1 MSKVNFEELLNAGVH
16 FGHLKRKWNPA
27 MAPYIFDE
35 KKGIHIIDLNKTMVL
50 LDQACAAMKQI
61 ARSGKKILFVA
72 TKKQA
77 KELLAERVK
86 EINMPFVTERW
97 TGGMLTNFQT
107 TRKSIRKM
115 TTIDKMKSDGTWET
129 LNKRERLFKTRQ
141 REKLEKNFGSIADM
155 TRQPAAIFIVDILK
169 EHIALSEA
177 KRLNIPTITNCKDMA
192 ITAADVNKLR
202 QQTGAGMMDCKN
214 ALVEANGDFEAAI
227 DILRKKGQKIA
238 AKRGENEARE
248 GLILAQA
255 STDGKSGVI
264 LTLNCETDFVAK
276 NDGYRTLVQSLVDLA
291 LQQMP
296 GSIDEL
302 KALKY
307 DDKLTVDEKITEQ
320 IGVIGEKLDLS
331 SYSTVLADKVVAY
344 NHPGNQLAT
353 LVGLNSGSEVAEDAG
368 KQVAMQIAAM
378 NPIAIN
384 KDGVDQRTIEREIE
398 VGKELAIQ
406 EGKPADMAEKI
417 AMGRLN
423 KFFQENTLLSQSFVR
438 DNKQTVEQF
447 LNSSEKDLTVTD
459 LTVTEFKR
467 FSLS

>member
-1 MSKVNFEELLNAGVH
+1 
-16 FGHLKRKWNPA
+16 
-27 MAPYIFDE
+27 
-35 KKGIHIIDLNKTMVL
+35 
-50 LDQACAAMKQI
+50 
-61 ARSGKKILFVA
+61 
-72 TKKQA
+72 
-77 KELLAERVK
+77 
-86 EINMPFVTERW
+86 
-97 TGGMLTNFQT
+97 
-107 TRKSIRKM
+107 
-115 TTIDKMKSDGTWET
+115 
-129 LNKRERLFKTRQ
+129 
-141 REKLEKNFGSIADM
+141 
-155 TRQPAAIFIVDILK
+155 
-169 EHIALSEA
+169 
-177 KRLNIPTITNCKDMA
+177 MA

-248 GLILAQA
+248 GLIIAQA
-255 STDGKSGVI
+255 SSEGNYGVL

-276 NDGYRTLVQSLVDLA
+276 NDGYRALVQSLVDLA
-291 LQQMP
+291 LAQKP
-296 GSIDEL
+296 STIEEL
-302 KALKY
+302 KAMNY

-331 SYSTVLADKVVAY
+331 NYGTIQAARVVAY

-353 LVGLNSGSEVAEDAG
+353 LVGLNSASDAAEDAG
-368 KQVAMQIAAM
+368 KQVAMQVAAM
-378 NPIAIN
+378 NPIALN
-384 KDGVDQRTIEREIE
+384 KDGVDARTIEREIE

-423 KFFQENTLLSQSFVR
+423 KFFQENTLLSQAFVR
-438 DNKQTVEQF
+438 DNKLTVEQF
-447 LNSSEKDLTVTD
+447 LSGAESG